1 VPKTAFDPKPRT
13 NWEIVLVT
21 KKPNPLKTGQLDLYL
36 KQYFLEHP
44 RAKVKNSLMEVV
56 IRVFASMGKKLTKN
70 QAREVIAKAKI
81 KKELLENLPRETISY
96 RELAEKLSA
105 VYSCID
111 T

>member
-1 VPKTAFDPKPRT
+1 
-13 NWEIVLVT
+13 
-21 KKPNPLKTGQLDLYL
+21 
-36 KQYFLEHP
+36 
-44 RAKVKNSLMEVV
+44 MEVV